1 MVRILVAERERDR
14 LIEDLQ
20 KARGQIK
27 VLSGLLPIC
36 SHCKSIRDD
45 EGYWQRIEA
54 YIDEHSEA
62 QFSHGICPLCAEKHF
77 PGINED
83 LDEG

>member
-20 KARGQIK
+20 EARGQIK

-36 SHCKSIRDD
+36 CHCKSIRND

-62 QFSHGICPLCAEKHF
+62 QFSHGICPLCAEKLF
-77 PGINED
+77 RSIDED
-83 LDEG
+83 VDEG